1 MVAFHGGDLHTE
13 EKTMKQLWPEELD
26 AFLERYREGE
36 VSLVDVRHE
45 DDFQKEHMPG
55 SVCIP
60 ALAINERGAELD
72 SKRTTVFIC
81 ERGAKSLAVALIYES
96 NFSPEGEV
104 WNLMGGLDAYLGR
117 LAYGMPK
124 IRVIRQS
131 GDLPR
136 MLMAVMDLE
145 KGAWRFYQ
153 RLEKLMGQDGPIG
166 VVRKLAAV
174 EIAHI
179 NMIYTYLKRLDPHA
193 PDCVTLVN
201 TLPGSLAENGENL
214 NLLFERM
221 KEGELG
227 WKVLFEVALE
237 VEVAA
242 YEMYRGL
249 ADSMDEE
256 GAELFYSVASAE
268 KDHIR
273 MLLAEL

>member
-1 MVAFHGGDLHTE
+1 
-13 EKTMKQLWPEELD
+13 MKQLWPEELD
-26 AFLERYREGE
+26 AFLDRHREGD
-36 VSLVDVRHE
+36 VTLVDVRHA
-45 DDFQKEHMPG
+45 DDFEQEHMPG

-72 SKRTTVFIC
+72 PKRTTVFVC
-81 ERGAKSLAVALIYES
+81 ERGAKSLAVALIYEA

-104 WNLMGGLDAYLGR
+104 YNLMGGLDAYMGR
-117 LAYGMPK
+117 LAYGRPK

-136 MLMAVMDLE
+136 MLMTAMDLE

-153 RLEKLMGQDGPIG
+153 RLEKLMGSDGPVG
-166 VVRKLAAV
+166 LVRKLAAV
-174 EIAHI
+174 EIAHMNLI
-179 NMIYTYLKRLDPHA
+179 HAYLKRLDPHA
-193 PDCVTLVN
+193 PDCITLVN
-201 TLPGSLAENGENL
+201 TLPGSLAEGGESL
-214 NLLFERM
+214 NRLFELM

-227 WKVLFEVALE
+227 WRALFEVALE

-249 ADSMDEE
+249 ADSMDGE
-256 GAELFYSVASAE
+256 GAEIFYTVAGAE